1 MFSILFFFLFKK
13 IFIFREDGKF
23 LNPRNHEKIDEFE
36 ISEEGLE
43 ELSFEE
49 MLMFSGN
56 SVMVNQMVYSH

>member
-13 IFIFREDGKF
+13 ILIFREDGKF